1 MKRLG
6 LGILVALVGLPAL
19 AATYNVNPVQSQTTI
34 QGVINGASAGDAVS
48 FAAGTYS
55 VTAAGY
61 TLKCGVTYT
70 GPVATP
76 ATAILS
82 NTGTITSQNFTLY
95 TGSGYSVPCPSNTTT
110 IQYFNFHAGGG
121 VYITGPN
128 SNVLIQHN
136 QFTALPCCS
145 TTSNVPGATGV
156 FLDDANTSSRVIS
169 NIDIEWNSF
178 GDSTSCRSP
187 LNAMTLQGNG
197 HSAPN
202 VNQETIEGACDAI
215 VTATSFN
222 GLTIRNNI
230 IGPVGEGVHI
240 LCYGNACQPNSSPT
254 GPYTSNLDIEFNDFA
269 GVHRINVEEQP
280 EGVQNITVSNNTF
293 HDATDPYYGNFGLSF
308 ACCDPTSGTLYQA
321 PNVKNNVIIQN
332 TTPGGPGARYGYGI
346 EAWGFQGNY
355 SNNLIQGLGPAAPAI
370 AWCFGMLGGTISN
383 NTLQG
388 PNYNSGGDANGGDG
402 YVGNEGINVGGI
414 CGLSPPWSPST
425 LTGNVKNNTI
435 STFTSV
441 APTISPSPGG
451 YSSPLTV
458 TLTDPGYT
466 SGSQP
471 LGNTSIYY
479 TIDGST
485 PNPSGASTAA
495 QYYLS
500 PSGSDSNPGTLAAP
514 WLSPNHALNCGD
526 TITAAAGT
534 YSAANFQNGNW
545 GTVSCSAGNNVA
557 WLKCATFD
565 ACKIS
570 STSTSGI
577 HVDKSYWGVQGWEVT
592 TSSNNNASCFQ
603 AEPSSAATIHHI
615 IFANNVAN
623 GCMNGGFTAYD
634 LSTSA
639 SVDYIVYV
647 GNIAYNTAQ
656 TSAVC
661 ASGFNIYQPIASDTV
676 AGTHMY
682 VAGNFSYHNFDGCS
696 SPTDGEGFIF
706 DTWDFDQGGG
716 PPYKQPGVIQNNIA
730 VGNGGR
736 GIQAEFDNAG
746 SPANAPISVRFNT
759 TYGNEQDANQSTL
772 GFGEC
777 IIQSAS
783 LTSFTNN
790 LCATSA
796 ANDPAGHPVYALSV
810 ISADST
816 DAMDNNWGSGQG
828 GNNTFSFGSA
838 GFAFGGGNVLGTSP
852 GFANPIIPGP
862 PSCSGTGNVPTCMA
876 TMIANFTPTV
886 TAAKA
891 YGYQTPSLTPVT
903 DSLFPAWLCNVGL
916 PPGLVSTPCVA
927 GNTTK
932 LYTVPIIV
940 SLPATVRAVGMW
952 GTGANTL
959 SYPSGYGF
967 VPSAVQSAS
976 YATTGGVTLASV
988 SIAPTAGQ
996 STLAT
1001 GGTVQMIVTCHYSD
1015 GSTSGCN
1022 TVDSYGNSVT
1032 AWSSSASGT
1041 VSVNSSG
1048 LATGVAIGTATITAT
1063 VTGGFTTSP
1072 GSTLTVSAP
1081 ALTLTSVTLATAGG
1095 VSAITTGTTNQLLGT
1110 CHYSD
1115 GSATN
1120 CGAAMD
1126 SHGNVIGS
1134 WNSSIAANATVN
1146 GTGNVTGVAAGSTNL
1161 SASVTPAPGQLGSNL
1176 YTTAGHTANGYI
1188 NYTYA
1193 VTGTATFTPTT
1204 CSIYM
1209 SGAQTVGAYWDCLL
1223 VLAPTPT
1230 TQASSPICT
1239 ARYTITSSTG
1249 PGANVTFPIT
1259 GCGTLPPNTAVWV
1272 GSTTNQPG
1280 TPAQGFN
1287 NCGGSCT
1294 GGVPTQGSGTYPYYF
1309 VPNTFGTYTGMTTQ
1323 LIAGGAT
1330 QTSQY
1335 VTVTAP
1341 QVTSANLPLSI
1352 NGTLPTLVSA
1362 YLTASGSSLVVP
1374 NTLQMA
1380 AKCHYSSGA
1389 DQDCTV
1395 ADIYGDAVTSWASS
1409 DVTKAT
1415 VNTSGLVTAVAA
1427 GTPGITAVINGG
1439 PSSTSYSITITNPSV
1454 PLTGVSLS
1462 TAGGV
1467 TGLFVGTT
1475 NQLKATCTYS
1485 DGSSDD
1491 CTATDA
1497 HGNTAGSYTSSS
1509 SSHAT
1514 VGTSTGLVSGV
1525 AAGTTNLS
1533 ASAGGVSSSNLPLT
1547 VLAVPTGIYTITI
1560 QGPVKFSGRVHF

>member
-1 MKRLG
+1 MKKLLG
-6 LGILVALVGLPAL
+6 QLAVYLMALLPAG
-19 AATYNVNPVQSQTTI
+19 AATYTVTPSQSASAI
-34 QGVINGASAGDAVS
+34 QAAISGASAGDTVF

-55 VTAAGY
+55 VSASGY

-82 NTGTITSQNFTLY
+82 NTGTVTSQNFTLP
-95 TGSGYSVPCPSNTTT
+95 TGAGFSVPCPSNTTT

-136 QFTALPCCS
+136 QFTALPCCNTS
-145 TTSNVPGATGV
+145 SNVPGATGI
-156 FLDDANTSSRVIS
+156 FLDDANTSSRLIS
-169 NIDIEWNSF
+169 NVDIEWNSF

-197 HSAPN
+197 HAPPN

-222 GLTIRNNI
+222 GLTIRNNV
-230 IGPVGEGVHI
+230 IGPVGEGIHI
-240 LCYGNACQPNSSPT
+240 LCYGDACQPNSSPT
-254 GPYTSNLDIEFNDFA
+254 GPYTSNLDVEFNDFV
-269 GVHRINVEEQP
+269 GVHRINLEEQP
-280 EGVQNITVSNNTF
+280 EGVQNITVSNNSF

-308 ACCDPTSGTLYQA
+308 ACCDPTTGTLHQA
-321 PNVKNNVIIQN
+321 PNVKNNVLIQN

-388 PNYNSGGDANGGDG
+388 PHYSSAADANGGDG
-402 YVGNEGINVGGI
+402 YIGNEGINVGGI

-425 LTGNVKNNTI
+425 LTGNVKSNTI
-435 STFTSV
+435 SAVASV
-441 APTISPSPGG
+441 APSISPSPGG

-466 SGSQP
+466 SGPQP

-479 TIDGST
+479 TTDGST
-485 PNPSGASTAA
+485 PVP
-495 QYYLS
+495 
-500 PSGSDSNPGTLAAP
+500 
-514 WLSPNHALNCGD
+514 
-526 TITAAAGT
+526 
-534 YSAANFQNGNW
+534 
-545 GTVSCSAGNNVA
+545 
-557 WLKCATFD
+557 
-565 ACKIS
+565 
-570 STSTSGI
+570 
-577 HVDKSYWGVQGWEVT
+577 
-592 TSSNNNASCFQ
+592 
-603 AEPSSAATIHHI
+603 
-615 IFANNVAN
+615 
-623 GCMNGGFTAYD
+623 
-634 LSTSA
+634 
-639 SVDYIVYV
+639 
-647 GNIAYNTAQ
+647 
-656 TSAVC
+656 
-661 ASGFNIYQPIASDTV
+661 
-676 AGTHMY
+676 
-682 VAGNFSYHNFDGCS
+682 
-696 SPTDGEGFIF
+696 
-706 DTWDFDQGGG
+706 
-716 PPYKQPGVIQNNIA
+716 
-730 VGNGGR
+730 
-736 GIQAEFDNAG
+736 
-746 SPANAPISVRFNT
+746 
-759 TYGNEQDANQSTL
+759 
-772 GFGEC
+772 
-777 IIQSAS
+777 
-783 LTSFTNN
+783 
-790 LCATSA
+790 
-796 ANDPAGHPVYALSV
+796 
-810 ISADST
+810 
-816 DAMDNNWGSGQG
+816 GSGTTQRY
-828 GNNTFSFGSA
+828 T
-838 GFAFGGGNVLGTSP
+838 L
-852 GFANPIIPGP
+852 PI
-862 PSCSGTGNVPTCMA
+862 T
-876 TMIANFTPTV
+876 
-886 TAAKA
+886 
-891 YGYQTPSLTPVT
+891 
-903 DSLFPAWLCNVGL
+903 
-916 PPGLVSTPCVA
+916 
-927 GNTTK
+927 
-932 LYTVPIIV
+932 V
-940 SLPATVRAVGMW
+940 SLPATIKAVGMW
-952 GTGANTL
+952 GSGANAL

-967 VPSAVQSAS
+967 VPSAVQTAAYAAS
-976 YATTGGVTLASV
+976 GGVTLASV
-988 SIAPTAGQ
+988 SIAPTAGV
-996 STLAT
+996 TNLNI

-1022 TVDSYGNSVT
+1022 TVDSHGNSVT
-1032 AWSSSASGT
+1032 AWNSSATGIA
-1041 VSVNSSG
+1041 SVNGSG

-1063 VTGGFTTSP
+1063 VTGGFTPSP
-1072 GSTLTVSAP
+1072 GSTLTVSASP
-1081 ALTLTSVTLATAGG
+1081 LTLTSVTLATAGG
-1095 VSAITTGTTNQLLGT
+1095 VNTITAGTTNQLLGT

-1115 GSATN
+1115 GSTSS

-1126 SHGNVIGS
+1126 SHGNLIGS
-1134 WNSSIAANATVN
+1134 WNSSVAASATVN

-1161 SASVTPAPGQLGSNL
+1161 SASVTPAPGQLGTNL

-1209 SGAQTVGAYWDCLL
+1209 SGAQTVGDFWDCLL

-1239 ARYTITSSTG
+1239 ARYTITSATG
-1249 PGANVTFPIT
+1249 PGANVSFPIT

-1287 NCGGSCT
+1287 NCGGSCA
-1294 GGVPTQGSGTYPYYF
+1294 GGVPTQGSGTYPYYY

-1341 QVTSANLPLSI
+1341 PVTSANLPLTV
-1352 NGTLPTLVSA
+1352 NAAPPTLVSA
-1362 YLTASGSSLVVP
+1362 YLTASGNSLVVP

-1454 PLTGVSLS
+1454 ALTGVSLS

-1467 TGLFVGTT
+1467 TGLFVGST

-1514 VGTSTGLVSGV
+1514 VGASTGLVSGI

-1533 ASAGGVSSSNLPLT
+1533 ATAGSFSSPNLPLT

-1560 QGPVKFSGRVHF
+1560 KGPVTFSGTVHF